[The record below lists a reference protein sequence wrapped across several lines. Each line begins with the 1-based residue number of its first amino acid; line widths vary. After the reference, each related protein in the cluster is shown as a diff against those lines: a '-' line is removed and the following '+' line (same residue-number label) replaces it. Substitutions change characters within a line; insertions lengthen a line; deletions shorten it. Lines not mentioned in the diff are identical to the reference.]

1 MEDFTRIAVLP
12 ECIYL
17 FNCNEE
23 LTSNTLD
30 LLKKEEFTDTSLV
43 NYKTVNVNLNKDL
56 KYEKLYKWFDE
67 CILKVHNSYSF
78 DCEKVSITQS
88 WGCRY
93 ISGGHQHFHNH
104 PNSLMSGV
112 FFLTDSDTPTIFIKD
127 TMWKDERCIRVS
139 TRETD
144 TKYRIY
150 HVHPPKSGQL
160 ILFPSGM
167 NHLVP
172 KHEKIEDRYT
182 ISFNTFPSG
191 KCGKEEDLMGV
202 NIQIL

>member
-43 NYKTVNVNLNKDL
+43 NHKTVNVNLNKDL

-67 CILKVHNSYSF
+67 CILKVHNSYLF

-88 WGCRY
+88 WGCKY
-93 ISGGHQHFHNH
+93 IYGSHQHFHNH

-112 FFLTDSDTPTIFIKD
+112 FFLTDSGSILPVAGSISAQTIFAPIV
-127 TMWKDERCIRVS
+127 CIGSFVAIQVIGVDITS
-139 TRETD
+139 FPGPTPD
-144 TKYRIY
+144 
-150 HVHPPKSGQL
+150 KS
-160 ILFPSGM
+160 
-167 NHLVP
+167 
-172 KHEKIEDRYT
+172 
-182 ISFNTFPSG
+182 
-191 KCGKEEDLMGV
+191 
-202 NIQIL
+202 

>member
-88 WGCRY
+88 WGCKY
-93 ISGGHQHFHNH
+93 IYGGHQHFHNH

-112 FFLTDSDTPTIFIKD
+112 FFLTDSDTPTILQKILCGRMKD
-127 TMWKDERCIRVS
+127 VFA
-139 TRETD
+139 
-144 TKYRIY
+144 YL
-150 HVHPPKSGQL
+150 Q
-160 ILFPSGM
+160 
-167 NHLVP
+167 
-172 KHEKIEDRYT
+172 EK
-182 ISFNTFPSG
+182 
-191 KCGKEEDLMGV
+191 
-202 NIQIL
+202 QILNTEYIMYILLNQVN